1 ELERQALRYIDTID
15 GMGGTLA
22 ALGHGYQMRE
32 IQEAAF
38 KHQRE
43 VEEKQRIIVGVNEY
57 VTEEPPLQNILRV
70 DPQQERLQVE
80 RLLKVRRERDNGAV
94 TSALKQLEEVAKGT
108 ENTMPAIVE
117 CVEAYAT
124 VGEISDVLRG
134 VFGEQVHSVV
144 V

>member
-1 ELERQALRYIDTID
+1 
-15 GMGGTLA
+15 M
-22 ALGHGYQMRE
+22 
-32 IQEAAF
+32 
-38 KHQRE
+38 
-43 VEEKQRIIVGVNEY
+43 EEKQRIIVGVNEY

-70 DPQQERLQVE
+70 DPQQERRQVE

-94 TSALKQLEEVAKGT
+94 TSALKQLEEVARGT

-124 VGEISDVLRG
+124 VGEISDVLRS